1 MNAKALTLRYVIAL
15 SLIALMATA
24 LLGLSLVSSHAGSQ
38 DGSLINE
45 AGRQRMLSQR
55 ITMLVFEYNSGEIT
69 EAELPIRD
77 RLESAIDTF
86 LTSHQRLMMA
96 AADNPEI
103 STIYTEGPHA
113 LDPLSHAYVADAR
126 AFLESGGSAELAVL
140 LAQEAELILPLLND
154 ATNAF
159 EQAANDRTAHL
170 ERLEWVAYL
179 ITLLVLVLEA
189 ILIFRPA
196 AASVQQSMRKMRLAR
211 IEAEKANATKSTFL
225 AQMSHEIRTPLNGVL
240 GMAAALD
247 ATQLDDDQK
256 RMVTT
261 ISASGDLLLAVVND
275 VLDLSKIEADQVGL
289 EEIDMSIEQIL
300 NWVDSAFRPAAV
312 AKGLKLEVKIEEAA
326 RGWYKGDPTRMRQ
339 ILSNLVSNAIK
350 FTEDG
355 AVTARARV
363 LSKRASGEHLL
374 ELSVS
379 DTGVGIPTDRLAAIF
394 DPFEQADASTTRTH
408 GGTGLGLA
416 ISKRLSD
423 MMGGKLTVT
432 SFEGE
437 GSTFT
442 VTVKLPPGD
451 APKVH
456 TEPKLQIVAGRRRLR
471 VLVVDDVSTNRLVLE
486 SLLAQH
492 DVDTVSAGSGQE
504 AIDITAKED
513 FDLILMDVQMPD
525 MDGIETT
532 KRIRS
537 REAARAMSPT
547 PIIACTANV
556 MPEQI
561 NAYLASGL
569 DRHLPKP
576 VRKPD
581 LEALIESYRA
591 PQEADAETARKSA

>member
-1 MNAKALTLRYVIAL
+1 MNAKALTLRYIIAL
-15 SLIALMATA
+15 SLIAVMATA
-24 LLGLSLVSSHAGSQ
+24 LLGLSLVSSHEGSE
-38 DGSLINE
+38 DARLINE

-69 EAELPIRD
+69 ESALPIRD

-96 AADNPEI
+96 AADNPQI
-103 STIYTEGPHA
+103 SVIYTEGHHA
-113 LDPLSHAYVADAR
+113 LDPLSHAFVADAR
-126 AFLESGGSAELAVL
+126 AFLDSDGSADLAVL

-159 EQAANDRTAHL
+159 EQAANDRAAHL

-189 ILIFRPA
+189 FLIFRPA

-247 ATQLDDDQK
+247 ATQLDEDQK

-312 AKGLKLEVKIEEAA
+312 AKGLKLDVKIEEAA

-442 VTVKLPPGD
+442 VTVKLPQGE

-456 TEPKLQIVAGRRRLR
+456 AEPKLQIVEGRRRLR
-471 VLVVDDVSTNRLVLE
+471 ALVVDDVSTNRLVLE

-504 AIDITAKED
+504 AIDITAKEG

-537 REAARAMSPT
+537 REAARAMTPT

-561 NAYLASGL
+561 NAYLAAGL

-581 LEALIESYRA
+581 LEALIESYRT
-591 PQEADAETARKSA
+591 PQEADAETGRKSA

>member
-1 MNAKALTLRYVIAL
+1 MNAKALTLRYIIAL
-15 SLIALMATA
+15 SLIAVMATA
-24 LLGLSLVSSHAGSQ
+24 LLGLSLVSSRAGSQ
-38 DGSLINE
+38 DASLINE

-55 ITMLVFEYNSGEIT
+55 ITMLVFEYTSGEIT
-69 EAELPIRD
+69 ESDIPIRQ
-77 RLESAIDTF
+77 RLDSAIDTF
-86 LTSHQRLMMA
+86 LTSHQRLMQA
-96 AADNPEI
+96 AADNPDI
-103 STIYTEGPHA
+103 SSIYTDGPHP
-113 LDPLSHAYVADAR
+113 LDPLAHAFVVDAR
-126 AFLESGGSAELAVL
+126 AAMQSGGPQDMSVL

-154 ATNAF
+154 ATYAF
-159 EQAANDRTAHL
+159 ENAAN
-170 ERLEWVAYL
+170 ERARGMEQLEWIAYL
-179 ITLLVLVLEA
+179 ITLLVLTLEA
-189 ILIFRPA
+189 FFIFRPA
-196 AASVQQSMRKMRLAR
+196 ASSVQRSMRQMRLAR
-211 IEAEKANATKSTFL
+211 IDAERANATKSTFL

-240 GMAAALD
+240 GMASALD
-247 ATQLDDDQK
+247 ATRLDDEQK

-312 AKGLKLEVKIEEAA
+312 AKGLKLDVKIEEAA
-326 RGWYKGDPTRMRQ
+326 RGWYKGDPTRLRQ

-350 FTEDG
+350 FTAEG
-355 AVTARARV
+355 GVTARARV
-363 LSKRASGEHLL
+363 MRSRSDGQHLI
-374 ELSVS
+374 ELSVT

-416 ISKRLSD
+416 ISKRLAD
-423 MMGGKLTVT
+423 MMGGKVTVT

-442 VTVKLPPGD
+442 VTLKLPQGE
-451 APKVH
+451 APKMH
-456 TEPKLQIVAGRRRLR
+456 AEQKLQVIEGRRRLR
-471 VLVVDDVSTNRLVLE
+471 ALVVDDVSTNRLVLE
-486 SLLAQH
+486 SLLSQF

-504 AIDITAKED
+504 AIDITAKEG

-537 REAARAMSPT
+537 REAARATTPT

-561 NAYLASGL
+561 NAYLAAGL

-581 LEALIESYRA
+581 LEALLDSYRA
-591 PQEADAETARKSA
+591 PQEARKTA

>member
-1 MNAKALTLRYVIAL
+1 MNAKALTLRYIIAL
-15 SLIALMATA
+15 SLIAVMATA
-24 LLGLSLVSSHAGSQ
+24 LLGLSLVSSHAGSE
-38 DGSLINE
+38 DARLINE

-55 ITMLVFEYNSGEIT
+55 ITMLVFEYHSGEIT
-69 EAELPIRD
+69 ESEIPIRD
-77 RLESAIDTF
+77 RLDSAITTF

-96 AADNPEI
+96 AADSPYI
-103 STIYTEGPHA
+103 SAIYTEGPHA
-113 LDPLSHAYVADAR
+113 LDPLSHQFVVDAR
-126 AFLESGGSAELAVL
+126 AAMESRGSRDMSVL

-159 EQAANDRTAHL
+159 EQAANDRAAHL
-170 ERLEWVAYL
+170 ERLEWVAYI
-179 ITLLVLVLEA
+179 ITLIVLMLEA
-189 ILIFRPA
+189 FLIFRRA
-196 AASVQQSMRKMRLAR
+196 AASVQRSMRKMRLAR
-211 IEAEKANATKSTFL
+211 IDAEKANATKSTFL

-247 ATQLDDDQK
+247 ATKLDDDQK

-289 EEIDMSIEQIL
+289 EEIDMSVEQIL

-312 AKGLKLEVKIEEAA
+312 AKGLKLDVKIEEQA

-350 FTEDG
+350 FTDEG
-355 AVTARARV
+355 GVTARARV

-416 ISKRLSD
+416 ISKRLAD
-423 MMGGKLTVT
+423 MMGGKVTVT

-442 VTVKLPPGD
+442 VTLKLPQGE
-451 APKVH
+451 APVVH
-456 TEPKLQIVAGRRRLR
+456 KERKLQVVEGRRRLR

-486 SLLAQH
+486 SLLAQC

-504 AIDITAKED
+504 AINITSKEG

-537 REAARAMSPT
+537 REAAKAMSPT

-561 NAYLASGL
+561 NAYLAAGL

-591 PQEADAETARKSA
+591 PQEADAETGRKSA

>member
-1 MNAKALTLRYVIAL
+1 MNARALTLRYIIAL
-15 SLIALMATA
+15 SLIAVMATA
-24 LLGLSLVSSHAGSQ
+24 LLGLSLVASHAGSQ

-69 EAELPIRD
+69 EAEMPIRD

-96 AADNPEI
+96 AADNPQI
-103 STIYTEGPHA
+103 SVIYTEGPHA
-113 LDPLSHAYVADAR
+113 LDPLSHAFVADAR
-126 AFLESGGSAELAVL
+126 AFLDSGGSADLAVL

-159 EQAANDRTAHL
+159 EQAANDRAAHL
-170 ERLEWVAYL
+170 ERLEWIAYL

-189 ILIFRPA
+189 FLIFRPA
-196 AASVQQSMRKMRLAR
+196 AASVQHSMRKMRLAR

-312 AKGLKLEVKIEEAA
+312 AKGLKLDVKIEEAA

-350 FTEDG
+350 FTDDG
-355 AVTARARV
+355 GVTARARV

-442 VTVKLPPGD
+442 VTVKLPQGE

-456 TEPKLQIVAGRRRLR
+456 AEPKLQIVEGRRRLR

-504 AIDITAKED
+504 VINITAKEG

-561 NAYLASGL
+561 NAYLAAGL

-581 LEALIESYRA
+581 LEALIESYRT
-591 PQEADAETARKSA
+591 PQEADAETSRKSA